1 MNKIIIY
8 RKDNCGLCE
17 EVEVLVDLL
26 KMDSEIE
33 FEKVDIMGNILL
45 ERKYLLEI
53 PVLVVNG
60 YELDYRRINLD
71 SIRERLH

>member
-17 EVEVLVDLL
+17 EVEVLVELL
-26 KMDSEIE
+26 NMNYEIE

-60 YELDYRRINLD
+60 YELDYRSIHLD